1 MTDKNKKIEKERE
14 EEKKNQALLGKSYK
28 GPEHDPRREA
38 SENEGSE
45 FIEKRPNEEDKKNDY
60 DNLDYDKAKGQS

>member
-28 GPEHDPRREA
+28 GREHDPRREPA
-38 SENEGSE
+38 ENEGSE